1 VVIQGNPEDSLVD
14 EYGAHVMFH
23 GRAAEGL
30 RVRLESTEFR
40 NSGQPKIIG
49 RYAIHFH
56 MVGE

>member
-1 VVIQGNPEDSLVD
+1 
-14 EYGAHVMFH
+14 MFH
-23 GRAAEGL
+23 GKASEGL

-40 NSGQPKIIG
+40 NSGQPKILG